1 MILAFAYETK
11 TGGKVPSDEVEE
23 RDNKYFH
30 KTTGEELRQIVAKMS
45 KSLKNVVNPDDVT
58 SVYGADSL
66 RLYEMFMGP
75 LDAVKPW
82 ADTQVKGVFNFLTK
96 ACRFFGNPESYFE
109 GPEDA
114 EVLKL
119 LHQTI
124 QKVAGDIESLHFNT
138 GISQLMILTNLC
150 IKKQKVTRTTGE
162 IFAKILSPF
171 APHLGEELWETLG
184 HKLTLAYEKYP
195 EVETKYLVEETF
207 NYPVSFN
214 GKKRFEMELPKDMPA
229 GEIEKAALT
238 NPASEK
244 WLEGKTPKK
253 VIIIPNRIINIV
265 V

>member
-1 MILAFAYETK
+1 
-11 TGGKVPSDEVEE
+11 
-23 RDNKYFH
+23 
-30 KTTGEELRQIVAKMS
+30 
-45 KSLKNVVNPDDVT
+45 
-58 SVYGADSL
+58 
-66 RLYEMFMGP
+66 

-96 ACRFFGNPESYFE
+96 ACRFFGNPENYVE
-109 GPEDA
+109 GQEDA

-162 IFAKILSPF
+162 TFAKILSPF
-171 APHLGEELWETLG
+171 APHLGEELWEMLG
-184 HKLTLAYEKYP
+184 HKQTLAYEKYP
-195 EVETKYLVEETF
+195 DVETKYLEEETF

-214 GKKRFEMELPKDMPA
+214 GKKRFEMELPKDMPTS
-229 GEIEKAALT
+229 EIEKAALT

-253 VIIIPNRIINIV
+253 VIIVPNKIINIV